1 MPNFNWNAKSNET
14 SARLECRCF
23 LFFLASD
30 KPINISRIIDE
41 FFLKIKCM
49 IFIYYLKV
57 CLWHFIKS
65 GKINLLFKSST
76 QDIIALTCSCKFYS
90 VFVNMVTTDREVA
103 IKVAIK
109 DKDCST
115 WTTLLILMLNNRYFL
130 YKWRYEWH
138 LSRWYHKVNIM
149 CIQDRQTKQMGT
161 ISHFGACLR
170 YAHLSQ
176 KLLAGNFGYD
186 WVGF

>member
-1 MPNFNWNAKSNET
+1 MV
-14 SARLECRCF
+14 CF
-23 LFFLASD
+23 LGTLQMFQIQCKYIRLKKVLLLQFLRCKTKNWFRNLSCLSPNMYIFNVNIKKCQILIGMRSLMKLNFSGTRVSMFPFFWHL
-30 KPINISRIIDE
+30 INRLIFRVSLMS

-76 QDIIALTCSCKFYS
+76 QDINALTCSCKFYS
-90 VFVNMVTTDREVA
+90 VFVNMVTTDRE
-103 IKVAIK
+103 VAIK

-130 YKWRYEWH
+130 YK
-138 LSRWYHKVNIM
+138 
-149 CIQDRQTKQMGT
+149 
-161 ISHFGACLR
+161 
-170 YAHLSQ
+170 
-176 KLLAGNFGYD
+176 
-186 WVGF
+186 

>member
-1 MPNFNWNAKSNET
+1 MV
-14 SARLECRCF
+14 CF
-23 LFFLASD
+23 LGTLQMFQIQCKYIRLKKVLLLQFLRCKTKNWFRNLSCLSPNMYIFNVNIKKCQILIGMRSLMKLNFSETRVSMFPFFFLPSD

-76 QDIIALTCSCKFYS
+76 QDIDALTCSCEFYS
-90 VFVNMVTTDREVA
+90 VFVNMVTTDRE
-103 IKVAIK
+103 VAIK

-130 YKWRYEWH
+130 YK
-138 LSRWYHKVNIM
+138 
-149 CIQDRQTKQMGT
+149 
-161 ISHFGACLR
+161 
-170 YAHLSQ
+170 
-176 KLLAGNFGYD
+176 
-186 WVGF
+186 

>member
-1 MPNFNWNAKSNET
+1 MV
-14 SARLECRCF
+14 CF
-23 LFFLASD
+23 LGTLQMFQIQCKYIRLKKVLLLQFLRCKTKNWFRNLSCLSPNMYIFNVNIKKCQILIGMRSLMKLNFSETRVSMFPFFWHL
-30 KPINISRIIDE
+30 INRLIFRVSLMS

-76 QDIIALTCSCKFYS
+76 QDINALTCSCKFYS
-90 VFVNMVTTDREVA
+90 VFVNMVTTDRE
-103 IKVAIK
+103 VAIK

-130 YKWRYEWH
+130 YK
-138 LSRWYHKVNIM
+138 
-149 CIQDRQTKQMGT
+149 
-161 ISHFGACLR
+161 
-170 YAHLSQ
+170 
-176 KLLAGNFGYD
+176 
-186 WVGF
+186 

>member
-1 MPNFNWNAKSNET
+1 MV
-14 SARLECRCF
+14 CF
-23 LFFLASD
+23 LGTLQMFQIQCKHIRLKKVLLLQFLRCKTKNWFRNLSCLSPNMYIFNVNIKKCQILIGMRSLMKLQRDSSVNVSFFFWHL
-30 KPINISRIIDE
+30 INRLIFRVSLMS

-130 YKWRYEWH
+130 YK
-138 LSRWYHKVNIM
+138 
-149 CIQDRQTKQMGT
+149 
-161 ISHFGACLR
+161 
-170 YAHLSQ
+170 
-176 KLLAGNFGYD
+176 
-186 WVGF
+186 